1 VLAFLAVLE
10 KLVAGKFVHPG
21 RQAVPRLRGHKA
33 QVSLPEVLGGCIREA
48 VGVAEERQ
56 GGPSRRLCKWIAA
69 SIKLVG
75 VLLGREPSLA
85 ARTFSARDCLVDD
98 VA

>member
-48 VGVAEERQ
+48 VGQ